1 MGPVPPVVP
10 LQIEE
15 QWESRGTATSI
26 QERWAKKGGKDG
38 GTAHL
43 PASFAVINPGAN
55 EVQPDSYLH
64 VMESSE
70 GAALANE
77 DITG

>member
-1 MGPVPPVVP
+1 MV
-10 LQIEE
+10 
-15 QWESRGTATSI
+15 TSI
-26 QERWAKKGGKDG
+26 QERWAKSSGKDG

-43 PASFAVINPGAN
+43 PASFAVINPSAN

-64 VMESSE
+64 MMESSQ